1 MTDKEIQQLTDRYLE
16 GLTSPDEEL
25 LLARELQR
33 PDISEEWRAIRLMLG
48 ELALGEAEYDA
59 MMDRRKPSAHR
70 RPAPRRRWWWV
81 AAAACVVALLSL
93 HTIYNNIYNN
103 VKTKSLAE
111 APPIPEQS
119 SPTRSLSAPE
129 GATIVQPLNSN
140 TIEAP
145 SGAVGGATIAQPRN
159 SKTIEAPS
167 VAVGGASPSRTARGA
182 EDLAACIAR
191 LEAEMENIDDSVSA
205 AHLEKLIAAD
215 ARLQQL
221 VYRIIGKQTEQALNE
236 LQKDSTA
243 NYINF

>member
-33 PDISEEWRAIRLMLG
+33 PDISEEWQAVRLMLG

-93 HTIYNNIYNN
+93 HAIYDN
-103 VKTKSLAE
+103 VKTKPLAE
-111 APPIPEQS
+111 APPSAPEGMA
-119 SPTRSLSAPE
+119 PPSAPE
-129 GATIVQPLNSN
+129 GATIAQPLNSK

-145 SGAVGGATIAQPRN
+145 SGAVG
-159 SKTIEAPS
+159 
-167 VAVGGASPSRTARGA
+167 GA

-205 AHLEKLIAAD
+205 AQVEQLIAAD
-215 ARLQQL
+215 VRLQQL
-221 VYRIIGKQTEQALNE
+221 VLRIVGRQTEQALNE
-236 LQKDSTA
+236 TLNDSTA
-243 NYINF
+243 GYVSF

>member
-103 VKTKSLAE
+103 VKTKPLAE
-111 APPIPEQS
+111 APP
-119 SPTRSLSAPE
+119 SAPE
-129 GATIVQPLNSN
+129 GATIAQPLNSKTIEAPPSAPEGATIAQPLN
-140 TIEAP
+140 SKTIEAP
-145 SGAVGGATIAQPRN
+145 SGAVGGA
-159 SKTIEAPS
+159 
-167 VAVGGASPSRTARGA
+167 SPSGAARGA

>member
-103 VKTKSLAE
+103 VKTKPLAE
-111 APPIPEQS
+111 APP
-119 SPTRSLSAPE
+119 SAPE
-129 GATIVQPLNSN
+129 GATIAQPLNSK

-145 SGAVGGATIAQPRN
+145 SGAVGGA
-159 SKTIEAPS
+159 
-167 VAVGGASPSRTARGA
+167 SPSGAARGA

>member
-33 PDISEEWRAIRLMLG
+33 PDISEEWQAVRLMLG

-59 MMDRRKPSAHR
+59 MMDRRKPSVHR
-70 RPAPRRRWWWV
+70 RLAPRRRWWWV
-81 AAAACVVALLSL
+81 AAAACIVALLSL
-93 HTIYNNIYNN
+93 HTIYNKKEQAAERPVVAQQQTVHRDTL
-103 VKTKSLAE
+103 VKIEEKVPTPTVAE
-111 APPIPEQS
+111 KKPVVVKP
-119 SPTRSLSAPE
+119 SPRPTPTT
-129 GATIVQPLNSN
+129 AT
-140 TIEAP
+140 
-145 SGAVGGATIAQPRN
+145 G
-159 SKTIEAPS
+159 
-167 VAVGGASPSRTARGA
+167 
-182 EDLAACIAR
+182 DLAACIAR
-191 LEAEMENIDDSVSA
+191 LEAEMANIDDSVSA

>member
-16 GLTSPDEEL
+16 GSTSPDEEL

-33 PDISEEWRAIRLMLG
+33 PDISEEWQAVRLMLG
-48 ELALGEAEYDA
+48 GLALGEAEYDA
-59 MMDRRKPSAHR
+59 MMDRRKASAHR

-81 AAAACVVALLSL
+81 AAAACIVALLSL
-93 HTIYNNIYNN
+93 HAIYDN
-103 VKTKSLAE
+103 VKTKPLAEEARVSPKAPPSAPEGE
-111 APPIPEQS
+111 APP
-119 SPTRSLSAPE
+119 SAPE
-129 GATIVQPLNSN
+129 GATIAQPLKSK

-145 SGAVGGATIAQPRN
+145 SGAVGGAI
-159 SKTIEAPS
+159 PS
-167 VAVGGASPSRTARGA
+167 GGVGGASPSGTARGA

-221 VYRIIGKQTEQALNE
+221 VLRIVGRQTEQALNE
-236 LQKDSTA
+236 TLNDSTA

>member
-33 PDISEEWRAIRLMLG
+33 PDISEEWQAVRLMLG

-59 MMDRRKPSAHR
+59 MMDRRQPSAHR

-93 HTIYNNIYNN
+93 HAIYDNKEQAAERPVVAQQQTVHRDTV
-103 VKTKSLAE
+103 VKTEEKVPTPTVAE
-111 APPIPEQS
+111 EKPVVVKP
-119 SPTRSLSAPE
+119 SPHPTP
-129 GATIVQPLNSN
+129 AT
-140 TIEAP
+140 
-145 SGAVGGATIAQPRN
+145 AT
-159 SKTIEAPS
+159 
-167 VAVGGASPSRTARGA
+167 G
-182 EDLAACIAR
+182 DLAACIAR

-205 AHLEKLIAAD
+205 AQVEQLIAAD
-215 ARLQQL
+215 VRLQQL
-221 VYRIIGKQTEQALNE
+221 VLRIVGKQTEQALNE
-236 LQKDSTA
+236 MEKDSTA